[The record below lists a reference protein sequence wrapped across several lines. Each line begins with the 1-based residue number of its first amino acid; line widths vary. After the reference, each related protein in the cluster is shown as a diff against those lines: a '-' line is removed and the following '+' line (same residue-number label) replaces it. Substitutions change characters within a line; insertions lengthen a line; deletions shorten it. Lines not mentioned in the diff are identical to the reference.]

1 MQFKL
6 SLLAGSLLAAL
17 ALTGCGSESSSDSNP
32 SVTPSETFTIK
43 AIDGY
48 LVNAKVSVDVD
59 GDASN
64 GCELPLG
71 TTTAGGEFNLPIK
84 YQNNQICITAIKDQT
99 IDEDRGIVATD
110 FDLTAPAGSTV
121 VTPMTNLVVEVMAAN
136 SELTAETAQAE
147 VIKTLTDNGL
157 TITTE
162 QAFGD
167 FIKDPSIEAK
177 KISIIAE
184 SLTDNNDKTLEQQLE
199 ITSQITVQI
208 KDKDDSTLAGFA
220 PEVTITDNGEVVV
233 TENHRPTT
241 TKPLT
246 ITDVELNTAITDID
260 LNTYFKDKDS
270 DALTYIINVKNA
282 KNETITLVDL
292 GLTQTNGILS
302 GTAKIA
308 GTFTLYITANDG
320 KVNSHALTS
329 SLIVTTPNTA
339 PTVNN
344 EVKAVLQQQLNGLT
358 LTQGENI
365 TNANIA
371 ITDLFNDVDGDVLII
386 TATTTDNGIT
396 AEINT
401 NNELVLTGTPTKQ
414 GELTLTL
421 TAKDGVNDQAAT
433 ATFVTTVLEAI
444 TPPLPEATHPLV
456 GKTWYVI
463 EYGDSDGTSSTDYPQ
478 TWCDSVRF
486 DNGSIY
492 FNDRTIANRNE
503 CSDAATIG
511 GSYEIT
517 NGSIEVQFDDGAL
530 AYNVVSNMNVSLPN
544 TQVVTLTE
552 GEDTERYTYFEKKV
566 DAEKRLNITS
576 NGAQEVRDIPAILPA
591 MQENT
596 YQNGAYSVQMF
607 NDGQTNKVALWLDSD
622 TGFNCDNANE
632 FYSNFVLTSA
642 TFDNSNGISGMC
654 NDITEDKI
662 TNAVINFT
670 VPSDFTLNENYSL
683 IGYVNNG
690 DKALLENIKLN
701 LIWKGEGNQ
710 E

>member
-6 SLLAGSLLAAL
+6 SLLTGSLLAAL
-17 ALTGCGSESSSDSNP
+17 ALTGCGNDSSS

-48 LVNAKVSVDVD
+48 LVNAEVKVDAD

-84 YQNNQICITAIKDQT
+84 YQNNQVCIAAIEDKT
-99 IDEDRGIVATD
+99 IDEDRGIVATA
-110 FDLTAPAGSTV
+110 FDLAAPAGSSV

-136 SELTAETAQAE
+136 NELTAETAQAE
-147 VIKTLTDNGL
+147 VIKTLTDSGL
-157 TITTE
+157 TITAE

-184 SLTDNNDKTLEQQLE
+184 SLTDNNDKTLVQQLE
-199 ITSQITVQI
+199 ITSKVTSQI
-208 KDKDDSTLAGFA
+208 KDKDDSTLEDFSPEITITGN
-220 PEVTITDNGEVVV
+220 EVTVKP
-233 TENHRPTT
+233 NHRPTI
-241 TKPLT
+241 TKPLK
-246 ITDVELNTAITDID
+246 IADVELNAVITDID

-270 DALTYIINVKNA
+270 DALTYDIKVKNA
-282 KNETITLVDL
+282 KNETIDLDNL
-292 GLTQTNGILS
+292 GLTQTNSILS

-308 GTFTLYITANDG
+308 GIFTLYISANDS

-329 SLIVTTPNTA
+329 SLTVTTPNTA

-344 EVKAVLQQQLNGLT
+344 EVEATLQQQLKDLM

-371 ITDLFNDVDGDVLII
+371 ITDLFNDVDGDELTI
-386 TATTTDNGIT
+386 TATTTDNGIV
-396 AEINT
+396 AKINT

-421 TAKDGVNDQAAT
+421 TATDGINDQAAT

-444 TPPLPEATHPLV
+444 TPPPPEVTHPLV
-456 GKTWYVI
+456 GRTWYVI
-463 EYGDSDGTSSTDYPQ
+463 EEGTNGDQFSQ

-492 FNDRTIANRNE
+492 FNDRTIANRNK

-511 GSYEIT
+511 GSYEIVEGT
-517 NGSIEVQFDDGAL
+517 IEVQFDDSAL
-530 AYNVVSNMNVSLPN
+530 AYNVVSDMNISLPN

-552 GEDTERYTYFEKKV
+552 GEDTERYTYFEKQS
-566 DAEKRLNITS
+566 DAEKRLNIAS
-576 NGAQEVRDIPAILPA
+576 NGAPEVRDIPAILPA
-591 MQENT
+591 MNEDR
-596 YQNGAYSVQMF
+596 YQRAMYSVQMS
-607 NDGQTNKVALWLDSD
+607 NDGQMNKVALWLDSD
-622 TGFNCDNANE
+622 TGFSCDNANE
-632 FYSNFVLTSA
+632 FYRNFVLSSA
-642 TFDNSNGISGMC
+642 TFNDSNGIPGMC
-654 NDITEDKI
+654 NNVTEDEM

-670 VPSDFTLNENYSL
+670 IPSDFKLDENYSL
-683 IGYVNNG
+683 IGYVNDSDN
-690 DKALLENIKLN
+690 ALLEHIKLN
-701 LIWKGEGNQ
+701 LIWKGEANQ

>member
-6 SLLAGSLLAAL
+6 SLLTGSLLAAL
-17 ALTGCGSESSSDSNP
+17 ALIGCDSDSSSDSNANIKP
-32 SVTPSETFTIK
+32 PVTPSETVTIK

-48 LVNAKVSVDVD
+48 LVNAEVKVDAD

-84 YQNNQICITAIKDQT
+84 YQNNQVCIAAIEDKT
-99 IDEDRGIVATD
+99 IDEDRGIVATT

-121 VTPMTNLVVEVMAAN
+121 VTPMTNLVVEVMTAN
-136 SELTAETAQAE
+136 NELTAETAQAE

-157 TITTE
+157 EITTE

-167 FIKDPSIEAK
+167 FIKDTSIEAK

-208 KDKDDSTLAGFA
+208 KDKDDSTLEDFA
-220 PEVTITDNGEVVV
+220 PEITITDNGEAVV
-233 TENHRPTT
+233 TENYRPTI
-241 TKPLT
+241 TKSLT
-246 ITDVELNTAITDID
+246 IADVELNAAITDID
-260 LNTYFKDKDS
+260 LNTYFEDKDV
-270 DALTYIINVKNA
+270 LTYTIKVKNA
-282 KNETITLVDL
+282 ENKTIALTDL
-292 GLTQTNGILS
+292 GLTETNNILS
-302 GTAKIA
+302 GTARIA
-308 GTFTLYITANDG
+308 GIFTLYITANDG

-329 SLIVTTPNTA
+329 SLTVTTPNTA

-344 EVKAVLQQQLNGLT
+344 EVEATLQQQLKDLT

-371 ITDLFNDVDGDVLII
+371 ITDLFNDVDGDELTI
-386 TATTTDNGIT
+386 TATTTDNGIV
-396 AEINT
+396 AKINT

-421 TAKDGVNDQAAT
+421 TATDGINDQAAT

-444 TPPLPEATHPLV
+444 TPPPPEVTHPLV

-463 EYGDSDGTSSTDYPQ
+463 EEGTNGDQFSQ
-478 TWCDSVRF
+478 TWCNSVRF

-492 FNDRTIANRNE
+492 FNDRTVANRNK

-511 GSYEIT
+511 GSYEIVEGT
-517 NGSIEVQFDDGAL
+517 IKVQSGSDAL
-530 AYNVVSNMNVSLPN
+530 AYNVVSDMNVSLPN

-552 GEDTERYTYFEKKV
+552 GEYTERYTYFEKQS
-566 DAEKRLNITS
+566 DAEKRLNIAS
-576 NGAQEVRDIPAILPA
+576 NGGPEVRDIPAILPA
-591 MQENT
+591 MTEDD
-596 YQNGAYSVQMF
+596 YQLGMYSVQMS
-607 NDGQTNKVALWLDSD
+607 NDGQMNNVALWLDSD
-622 TGFNCDNANE
+622 TGFSCDNANE
-632 FYSNFVLTSA
+632 FYRHFVLTSA
-642 TFDNSNGISGMC
+642 TFNDSNGISGMC
-654 NDITEDKI
+654 NNVTEDEI
-662 TNAVINFT
+662 TNAVINFA
-670 VPSDFTLNENYSL
+670 VPSDFKLDENYSL
-683 IGYVNNG
+683 IGYVNSG